1 MENLL
6 QDLRVGCRSLIKT
19 PAFSIVAIM
28 ALALG
33 TGANTAIFSVVNTVL
48 LRPLPYVDPD
58 RLVLVW
64 GRNATSARDS
74 LSVPDFQDYRD
85 QNQVFEKVCA
95 FAYDDFIL
103 GMADEP
109 DHLEGLMTS
118 ANYFSTLG
126 APIATGRGFQSD
138 EDQPG
143 APRVA
148 IISDGLWKR
157 RFGADP
163 KIVGQTITLNGGSF
177 TVVGIASRDFQS
189 PVPDENPQVWIPISF
204 DGGDRLR
211 IPSSTNPELL
221 HNRRGRFLKLAAR
234 LRPGVTPSETQA
246 DLDTISSRLQEQY
259 KDTNTSVG
267 AAVIPVRKHLL
278 GNIEPALFILL
289 ASVGCVLLIAC
300 ANVAN
305 LLLARGSSRRKEMS
319 IRAALGAGRLRLIR
333 QLLTESVLLSLVGGT
348 LGLLMAYGGI
358 RLLVSL
364 NPPNIPRLTEINV
377 DSRVLAFTYLIA
389 IMTGIIFGLAPA
401 MEASK
406 PDLNE
411 TLKEGSRGSTGGIGR
426 RRIRSTLVVTEVA
439 LTVLLLI
446 AAGLMLKSFYSL
458 QRVNPGFNPENT
470 LTMLVNLPTVKYSGD
485 REIRSFY
492 EQALDR
498 IKSLPGVKAAAVIS
512 SLPLT
517 TTVIERLRFTV
528 EGHPPP
534 SPSEVPRA
542 NIRRISDGYF
552 ETMRISLVDGRY
564 FTERDRADSVPVVII
579 NQTMATRHWPG
590 ENPIGRR
597 LIIPSMGTAPR
608 EVVGVVADV
617 KHSSLDTESGVE
629 VYVPCLQK
637 PFPLMTVLV
646 RTTSEPLQMTGA
658 VRESI
663 LSVDS
668 NQPVYGTRT
677 MQQVVS
683 DSMSQPR
690 LYSSLFGIFAGLAV
704 VLAAVGIYG
713 VMSYSVSQRAHEIG
727 IRMALGAE
735 RGHILRMIVG
745 KAMLLT
751 LIGTTIGVMAA
762 LALGVVAAFVLAQAM
777 ETLLFGVG
785 VRDLFIFVIVPLVL
799 ALVALAACYI
809 PARRATRID
818 PMIALRCE

>member
-6 QDLRVGCRSLIKT
+6 QDLRVGCRSLIKN

-246 DLDTISSRLQEQY
+246 DLDTIASRLQEQY

-799 ALVALAACYI
+799 ALVALASCYI

-818 PMIALRCE
+818 PMIALRYE

>member
-1 MENLL
+1 
-6 QDLRVGCRSLIKT
+6 
-19 PAFSIVAIM
+19 
-28 ALALG
+28 
-33 TGANTAIFSVVNTVL
+33 
-48 LRPLPYVDPD
+48 
-58 RLVLVW
+58 
-64 GRNATSARDS
+64 
-74 LSVPDFQDYRD
+74 
-85 QNQVFEKVCA
+85 
-95 FAYDDFIL
+95 
-103 GMADEP
+103 MADEP

-189 PVPDENPQVWIPISF
+189 PVPDENPQVWIPLSF

-234 LRPGVTPSETQA
+234 LRPGVTPAETQA
-246 DLDTISSRLQEQY
+246 DLDTIASRLQEQY

-377 DSRVLAFTYLIA
+377 DSRVLGFTYLIA
-389 IMTGIIFGLAPA
+389 VTTGIIFGLAPA

-485 REIRSFY
+485 REITSFY

-552 ETMRISLVDGRY
+552 ETIRISLVDGRY

-799 ALVALAACYI
+799 ALVALASCYI

-818 PMIALRCE
+818 PMIALRYE

>member
-6 QDLRVGCRSLIKT
+6 QDLRVGCRSLIKN

-246 DLDTISSRLQEQY
+246 DLDTIASRLQEQY

-377 DSRVLAFTYLIA
+377 DSRVLGFTYLIA
-389 IMTGIIFGLAPA
+389 VTTGIIFGLAPA

-727 IRMALGAE
+727 IRMALG
-735 RGHILRMIVG
+735 
-745 KAMLLT
+745 
-751 LIGTTIGVMAA
+751 
-762 LALGVVAAFVLAQAM
+762 
-777 ETLLFGVG
+777 
-785 VRDLFIFVIVPLVL
+785 
-799 ALVALAACYI
+799 
-809 PARRATRID
+809 
-818 PMIALRCE
+818 

>member
-1 MENLL
+1 MENLM
-6 QDLRVGCRSLIKT
+6 QDLRFGFRSLIKN
-19 PAFSIVAIM
+19 PGFSIVAII

-33 TGANTAIFSVVNTVL
+33 TGANTAIFSVVNGVL
-48 LRPLPYVDPD
+48 LRPLPYENPD
-58 RLVLVW
+58 RLVLIW
-64 GRNATSARDS
+64 GHNATTARDA

-85 QNQVFEKVCA
+85 QNQVFDQMCA
-95 FAYDDFIL
+95 FAYDDFIMEM
-103 GMADEP
+103 GDEP
-109 DHLEGLMTS
+109 EHLEGLMTS

-126 APIATGRGFQSD
+126 VQIAQGRAFQSE

-143 APRVA
+143 ATRVA
-148 IISDGLWKR
+148 IIGDGLWKR
-157 RFGADP
+157 RFGSDP
-163 KIVGQTITLNGGSF
+163 NIVGQTLSLNGAKF
-177 TVVGIASRDFQS
+177 TVIGIASSAFQS
-189 PVPDENPQVWIPISF
+189 PIPEENPQVWVPFSF

-211 IPSSTNPELL
+211 IPSSVSPELL
-221 HNRRGRFLKLAAR
+221 RNRRGRFLKVAAR
-234 LRPGVTPSETQA
+234 LRSGVTASQAQANIETIA
-246 DLDTISSRLQEQY
+246 SHLQEQY
-259 KDTNTSVG
+259 KDTNAGVSV
-267 AAVIPVRKHLL
+267 VLIPLRKHLV
-278 GNIEPALFILL
+278 GEVESALIILL
-289 ASVGCVLLIAC
+289 ASVAGVLLIAC

-305 LLLARGSSRRKEMS
+305 LLLARGAGRQKEIS
-319 IRAALGAGRLRLIR
+319 IRSALGAGRLRLIR
-333 QLLTESVLLSLVGGT
+333 QLLTESLLLSVSGGT
-348 LGLLMAYGGI
+348 LGLFAAYGGV
-358 RLLVSL
+358 RLLIYL
-364 NPPNIPRLTEINV
+364 NPPNIPRLSEISI
-377 DSRVLAFTYLIA
+377 DGRVLGFTFLVA
-389 IMTGIIFGLAPA
+389 ILTGLIFGLAPA
-401 MEASK
+401 LEASK

-426 RRIRSTLVVTEVA
+426 RRISSTLVVSEVA

-458 QRVNPGFNPENT
+458 QSVNPGFDPENT
-470 LTMLVNLPTVKYSGD
+470 LTMIVNLPTLKYSD
-485 REIRSFY
+485 DSQIRSFY
-492 EQALDR
+492 EQALAS

-552 ETMRISLVDGRY
+552 ETMRISLVDGRF
-564 FTERDRADSVPVVII
+564 FTERDRADSTPVVII
-579 NQTMATRHWPG
+579 NQTMANRHWPG

-608 EVVGVVADV
+608 EVAGVVADV

-629 VYVPCLQK
+629 VYVPYLQK
-637 PFPLMTVLV
+637 PFALMTVLV

-668 NQPVYGTRT
+668 NQPIYGTRT

-683 DSMSQPR
+683 DSMSQSR
-690 LYSSLFGIFAGLAV
+690 LYSSLLGIFAGLAV

-751 LIGTTIGVMAA
+751 LIGTTIGVVGA
-762 LALGVVAAFVLAQAM
+762 LILTRAM

-785 VRDLFIFVIVPLVL
+785 VRDLLIFVIVPVVL
-799 ALVALAACYI
+799 ALVSLLSCYI

-818 PMIALRCE
+818 PMIALRYE

>member
-1 MENLL
+1 MENLM
-6 QDLRVGCRSLIKT
+6 QDLRFGFRSLIKN
-19 PAFSIVAIM
+19 PGFSIAAII

-33 TGANTAIFSVVNTVL
+33 TGANTAIFSVVNGVL
-48 LRPLPYVDPD
+48 LRPLPYENPD
-58 RLVLVW
+58 RLVLIW
-64 GRNATSARDS
+64 GHNATTARDA

-85 QNQVFEKVCA
+85 QNQVFDQMCA
-95 FAYDDFIL
+95 FAYDDSIMEM
-103 GMADEP
+103 GDEP
-109 DHLEGLMTS
+109 EHLEGLMTS

-126 APIATGRGFQSD
+126 VQIAQGRAFQSE

-143 APRVA
+143 ATRVA
-148 IISDGLWKR
+148 IIGDGLWKR
-157 RFGADP
+157 RFGSDP
-163 KIVGQTITLNGGSF
+163 NIVGQTLSLNGAKF
-177 TVVGIASRDFQS
+177 TVIGIASSAFQS
-189 PVPDENPQVWIPISF
+189 PIPEENPQVWVPFSF

-211 IPSSTNPELL
+211 IPSSVSPELL
-221 HNRRGRFLKLAAR
+221 RNRRGRFLKVAAR
-234 LRPGVTPSETQA
+234 LRSGVTASQAQTNIETIA
-246 DLDTISSRLQEQY
+246 SHLQEQY
-259 KDTNTSVG
+259 KDTNAGVSV
-267 AAVIPVRKHLL
+267 VLIPLRKHLV
-278 GNIEPALFILL
+278 GEVESALIILL
-289 ASVGCVLLIAC
+289 ASVAGVLLIAC

-305 LLLARGSSRRKEMS
+305 LLLARGAGRQKEIS
-319 IRAALGAGRLRLIR
+319 IRSALGAGRLRLIR
-333 QLLTESVLLSLVGGT
+333 QLLTESLLLSVSGGT
-348 LGLLMAYGGI
+348 LGLFAAYGGI
-358 RLLVSL
+358 RLLIYL
-364 NPPNIPRLTEINV
+364 NPPNIPRLSEISI
-377 DSRVLAFTYLIA
+377 DGRVLGFTFLVA
-389 IMTGIIFGLAPA
+389 ILTGLIFGLAPA
-401 MEASK
+401 LEASK

-426 RRIRSTLVVTEVA
+426 RRISSTLVISEVA

-458 QRVNPGFNPENT
+458 QSVNPGFDPENT
-470 LTMLVNLPTVKYSGD
+470 LTMIVNLPTLKYSD
-485 REIRSFY
+485 DSQIRSFY
-492 EQALDR
+492 EQALAS

-552 ETMRISLVDGRY
+552 ETMRISLVDGRF
-564 FTERDRADSVPVVII
+564 FTERDRADSTPVVII
-579 NQTMATRHWPG
+579 NQTMANRHWPG

-608 EVVGVVADV
+608 EVAGVVADV

-629 VYVPCLQK
+629 VYVPYLQK
-637 PFPLMTVLV
+637 PFALMTVLV

-668 NQPVYGTRT
+668 NQPIYGTKT

-683 DSMSQPR
+683 DSMSQSR
-690 LYSSLFGIFAGLAV
+690 LYSSLLGIFAGLAV

-751 LIGTTIGVMAA
+751 LIGTTIGVVGA
-762 LALGVVAAFVLAQAM
+762 LILTRAM

-785 VRDLFIFVIVPLVL
+785 VRDLLIFVIVPVVL
-799 ALVALAACYI
+799 ALVSLLSCYI

-818 PMIALRCE
+818 PMIALRYE

>member
-6 QDLRVGCRSLIKT
+6 QDLRFGFRSLIKN
-19 PAFSIVAIM
+19 PAFSIVAIV

-33 TGANTAIFSVVNTVL
+33 TGANTAIFSVVNAVL
-48 LRPLPYVDPD
+48 LRPLPYENPD

-85 QNQVFEKVCA
+85 QNQVFEEVCA

-118 ANYFSTLG
+118 ANYFATLG
-126 APIATGRGFQSD
+126 VSIATGRAFQPD

-163 KIVGQTITLNGGSF
+163 NLVGQTISLNGGSF
-177 TVVGIASRDFQS
+177 TVIGIASADFQS

-211 IPSSTNPELL
+211 IPSSASPELL
-221 HNRRGRFLKLAAR
+221 RNRRGRFLKLAAR
-234 LRPGVTPSETQA
+234 LQPGVTPAQTQT
-246 DLDTISSRLQEQY
+246 DLDTIASRLQEQY
-259 KDTNTSVG
+259 KDTNTGVG
-267 AAVIPVRKHLL
+267 VAVIPVRKHLL
-278 GNIEPALFILL
+278 GNIQSALIILL

-305 LLLARGSSRRKEMS
+305 LLLARGSSRQKEMT

-333 QLLTESVLLSLVGGT
+333 QLLTESMLLSLVGGT
-348 LGLLMAYGGI
+348 LGLLVAYGGI

-377 DSRVLAFTYLIA
+377 DSRVLGFTYLIA
-389 IMTGIIFGLAPA
+389 IITGIVFGLAPA
-401 MEASK
+401 LEASK

-426 RRIRSTLVVTEVA
+426 RRIRSMLVVSEVA

-458 QRVNPGFNPENT
+458 QRVNAGFNPENT
-470 LTMLVNLPTVKYSGD
+470 LTMLVNLPTLKYSD
-485 REIRSFY
+485 DKQIRMFY
-492 EQALDR
+492 EQALER
-498 IKSLPGVKAAAVIS
+498 IKTLPGVKSAAAIT

-517 TTVIERLRFTV
+517 TTLIERLRFTV

-542 NIRRISDGYF
+542 NIRRISDAYF
-552 ETMRISLVDGRY
+552 DVMRIPLLDGRY
-564 FTERDRADSVPVVII
+564 FNERDREDSSPVVII
-579 NQTMATRHWPG
+579 NQTMATRYWAEEG
-590 ENPIGRR
+590 SVGRR
-597 LIIPSMGTAPR
+597 VVIPSLGSAPR

-629 VYVPCLQK
+629 VYVPYLQK
-637 PFPLMTVLV
+637 PFGLMTLVV
-646 RTTSEPLQMTGA
+646 RTTSEPLRMTNA
-658 VRESI
+658 VRATI

-668 NQPVYGTRT
+668 NQPIYGIRT
-677 MQQVVS
+677 MQQVVN
-683 DSMSQPR
+683 DSMSQSR
-690 LYSSLFGIFAGLAV
+690 LYSSLLGIFAGLAV

-713 VMSYSVSQRAHEIG
+713 VMSYSVTQRTHEIG

-735 RGHILRMIVG
+735 RGHILLMIVG
-745 KAMLLT
+745 KAMFLA
-751 LIGTTIGVMAA
+751 LIGTAI
-762 LALGVVAAFVLAQAM
+762 GVVAALVLTRAM
-777 ETLLFGVG
+777 ETILYGVG

-799 ALVALAACYI
+799 ALVALVSCYI

-818 PMIALRCE
+818 PMIALRYE

>member
-6 QDLRVGCRSLIKT
+6 QDLRVGCRSLIKN

-246 DLDTISSRLQEQY
+246 DLDTIASRLQEQY

-377 DSRVLAFTYLIA
+377 DSRVLGFTYLIA
-389 IMTGIIFGLAPA
+389 VTTGIIFGLAPA

-458 QRVNPGFNPENT
+458 QNVNPGFDPENT
-470 LTMLVNLPTVKYSGD
+470 LTMLVNLPTVKYSDD
-485 REIRSFY
+485 RQISSFY

-498 IKSLPGVKAAAVIS
+498 IKSLPGVRSAAVIS

-552 ETMRISLVDGRY
+552 DTMRISLVDGRF
-564 FTERDRADSVPVVII
+564 FTERDRAEATPVVII
-579 NQTMATRHWPG
+579 NQTMANRHWPG
-590 ENPIGRR
+590 ENPIARR
-597 LIIPSMGTAPR
+597 LVIPSMGTAPR

-617 KHSSLDTESGVE
+617 KHSSLDSESGVE
-629 VYVPCLQK
+629 VYVPYLQK
-637 PFPLMTVLV
+637 PFALMTVLV
-646 RTTSEPLQMTGA
+646 RTTSEPLLMTGA

-668 NQPVYGTRT
+668 NQPIYGTRT

-683 DSMSQPR
+683 DSMSQSR
-690 LYSSLFGIFAGLAV
+690 LYSSLLGIFAGLAV

-745 KAMLLT
+745 KAMFLT
-751 LIGTTIGVMAA
+751 LIGTTIGVGAA
-762 LALGVVAAFVLAQAM
+762 LVLTRAM

-785 VRDLFIFVIVPLVL
+785 VRDLLIFVIVPVVL
-799 ALVALAACYI
+799 ALVSLLSCYI

-818 PMIALRCE
+818 PMIALRYE